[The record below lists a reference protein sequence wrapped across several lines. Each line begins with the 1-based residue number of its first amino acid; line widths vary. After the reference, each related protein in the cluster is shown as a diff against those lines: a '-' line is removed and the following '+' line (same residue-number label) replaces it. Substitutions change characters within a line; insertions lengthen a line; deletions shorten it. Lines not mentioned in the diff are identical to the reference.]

1 MLPAQSHGSL
11 DRPLPRAARLLS
23 GAQFRQVFDHR
34 RFCGNALF
42 RLHYAPSDTARLGL
56 AVSRRVSPL
65 AVIRNR
71 IRRQV
76 RESFRLN
83 RPYLAPMDYVVL
95 ARSDAARASRVE
107 LRAAIDQLWQ
117 RFI

>member
-1 MLPAQSHGSL
+1 MLPAQSHGNL

-34 RFCGNALF
+34 RVCGNALF
-42 RLHYAPSDTARLGL
+42 RLHYAPSGSARLGL
-56 AVSRRVSPL
+56 AISRRVSRL
-65 AVIRNR
+65 AVVRNR

-83 RPYLAPMDYVVL
+83 RPRLAPMDYVVL
-95 ARSDAARASRVE
+95 ARPDAALASRVE